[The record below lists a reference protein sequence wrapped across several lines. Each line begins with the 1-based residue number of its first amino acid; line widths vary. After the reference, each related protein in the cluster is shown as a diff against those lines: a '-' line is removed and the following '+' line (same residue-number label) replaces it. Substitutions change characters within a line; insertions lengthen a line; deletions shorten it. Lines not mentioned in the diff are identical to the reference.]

1 MPLTKEELDQ
11 IGNIVSSAIAAN
23 NEVSLKPITEALTG
37 IQANQKTLS
46 DSLTANS
53 RAEEATKRAA
63 VAAVH
68 GEIVANAL
76 SGEALEAMH
85 KSIGS
90 PAPLGANSATNQA
103 PTGAPD
109 PKSYFGGAA

>member
-11 IGNIVSSAIAAN
+11 IGNIVSGAIAAN
-23 NEVSLKPITEALTG
+23 NEASLKPINEALAL
-37 IQANQKTLS
+37 IQTNQKTLS

-53 RAEEATKRAA
+53 RAEEVTKRAA

-76 SGEALEAMH
+76 AGEALDAMFKNLGEA
-85 KSIGS
+85 
-90 PAPLGANSATNQA
+90 APLGTNSANNQT
-103 PTGAPD
+103 PTGAPEA
-109 PKSYFGGAA
+109 STYFQ